1 MPEEIKE
8 NDIIIDV
15 EASINDDIDDGIDP
29 AASENIDWKEQSAYL
44 IELEQLLKEPI
55 PKDEMEYTQS
65 QAATKADIPRPTVP
79 RLIEQYAEITEPLK
93 LMVKSGN
100 NTFVTERGVEFLRLI
115 RKLRDTKLTHAYLK
129 KYVQSVIENRPL
141 THTLNQADFE
151 TIATII
157 RQMMQAYTEKIIVPS
172 IKEKDDQIQ
181 KLTAENAE
189 LKNEKVMIE
198 DQSQTYQ
205 SLLDKNEEL
214 ALKVNEL
221 SEQNSAILAKLDNIE
236 ASREDASQEEHKGF
250 FSRIFGR

>member
-1 MPEEIKE
+1 MVKQIVR
-8 NDIIIDV
+8 DIFFLGQP
-15 EASINDDIDDGIDP
+15 SKP
-29 AASENIDWKEQSAYL
+29 
-44 IELEQLLKEPI
+44 
-55 PKDEMEYTQS
+55 
-65 QAATKADIPRPTVP
+65 ATKADIPRPTVP

-129 KYVQSVIENRPL
+129 MYVQSVIENRPL

-214 ALKVNEL
+214 ASKVNEL

>member
-1 MPEEIKE
+1 MPEERKE

-65 QAATKADIPRPTVP
+65 QAATTVP

-214 ALKVNEL
+214 ASKVNEL

-236 ASREDASQEEHKGF
+236 ASREDALQEEHKGF

>member
-1 MPEEIKE
+1 
-8 NDIIIDV
+8 
-15 EASINDDIDDGIDP
+15 
-29 AASENIDWKEQSAYL
+29 
-44 IELEQLLKEPI
+44 
-55 PKDEMEYTQS
+55 
-65 QAATKADIPRPTVP
+65 
-79 RLIEQYAEITEPLK
+79 
-93 LMVKSGN
+93 
-100 NTFVTERGVEFLRLI
+100 
-115 RKLRDTKLTHAYLK
+115 
-129 KYVQSVIENRPL
+129 
-141 THTLNQADFE
+141 
-151 TIATII
+151 
-157 RQMMQAYTEKIIVPS
+157 MQAYTEKIIVPS

-214 ALKVNEL
+214 ASKVNEL